1 MKLTEGGPMEARNSK
16 SMRIIF
22 SLIVLILGVLV
33 HTAGGAQE
41 LAKEQVVVTG
51 LKAGDIGTLDPHG
64 GIVLQDRPLMLHLY
78 GALVRHPI
86 GNVTSPTFEPDLA
99 QKWEVSPDKVTW
111 TFHLRRGVQ
120 WHWGFG
126 EVTSEDIVFSLNRV
140 RNSKASA
147 FRGTYEN
154 FKEIKAI
161 DKYTVQITT
170 SKPEPFLL
178 TKVANYY
185 GGYIVSKKALEK
197 AGAQE
202 KGVSPNK
209 DEVIGTGPFKLVE
222 YKPKD
227 RIILTRNDDYWKGKP
242 IIEGL
247 IFRYIADDGAR
258 ELAML
263 KGEVATYNGLHD
275 QVWLKHMK
283 SKGVL
288 LSPMGPPDL
297 KALYF
302 NLKVKPFD
310 DKRVREAFAYGIGQ
324 QAILDM
330 QGKDISNYCTSP
342 VPSGTYGHIDAGWG
356 KYNRDPDKAKRLLA
370 EAGYASGLPVK
381 LFMSRGAWYLDK
393 FVVYQNLLKE
403 VGIHLDMTVIDH
415 TAYIQK
421 ITQGLNPV
429 VIWGSQLP
437 LATYWL
443 QNFYHTDSI
452 IGSPKAMQN
461 FMYYS
466 KPEMDKLIELAETS
480 FDEKTRLEAL
490 SKAQRMVIEDLPAI
504 PSVETYVP
512 SIRNPWLDL
521 GYEPKSGFNWTHEIG
536 PQTKIL
542 KH

>member
-1 MKLTEGGPMEARNSK
+1 MKKGGLMETTVR
-16 SMRIIF
+16 R
-22 SLIVLILGVLV
+22 VLGIMVVLGLLLM
-33 HTAGGAQE
+33 AGPGDFTMAAQE

-64 GIVLQDRPLMLHLY
+64 GIVLQDRPLLLQIY

-99 QKWEVSPDKVTW
+99 QKWEISSDKLTW
-111 TFHLRRGVQ
+111 TFHLRKGVK
-120 WHWGFG
+120 WHGDNG

-154 FKEIKAI
+154 FKEVKAI

-170 SKPEPFLL
+170 GKPEPFLL

-185 GGYIVSKKALEK
+185 GGYIVCRKALEK
-197 AGAQE
+197 AGAQDR
-202 KGVSPNK
+202 GVAPK
-209 DEVIGTGPFKLVE
+209 KEEVVGTGPFKLVE

-227 RIILTRNDDYWKGKP
+227 RVILVRNDEYWKGKP
-242 IIEGL
+242 IIESL

-275 QVWLKHMK
+275 QAWLNHMK
-283 SKGVL
+283 SKGII

-324 QAILDM
+324 QAIIDM
-330 QGKDISNYCTSP
+330 QGKEISNLCTSP

-356 KYNRDPDKAKRLLA
+356 KYGRDPGKAKKLLA

-393 FVVYQNLLKE
+393 FIVYQNLLKE

-421 ITQGLNPV
+421 ITQGLNPII
-429 VIWGSQLP
+429 IWGSQLP

-443 QNFYHTDSI
+443 RNFYHTDSI

-466 KPEMDKLIELAETS
+466 KPELDKLIEAAETN

-490 SKAQRMVIEDLPAI
+490 AKAQRMIVEDLPAI

>member
-1 MKLTEGGPMEARNSK
+1 MKSLK
-16 SMRIIF
+16 HFSMMVAVFII
-22 SLIVLILGVLV
+22 VGLGDFTV
-33 HTAGGAQE
+33 AAQE

-64 GIVLQDRPLMLHLY
+64 GIVLQDRPLMLQIY

-86 GNVTSPTFEPDLA
+86 GNVSAPTFEPDLA
-99 QKWEVSPDKVTW
+99 QKWEISSDKLTW
-111 TFHLRRGVQ
+111 TFHLRQGVQ
-120 WHWGFG
+120 WHGGNG

-154 FKEIKAI
+154 FKEVKAI

-170 SKPEPFLL
+170 AKPEPFLL

-185 GGYIVSKKALEK
+185 GGYIVCKRGLEK
-197 AGAQE
+197 AGAQDR
-202 KGVSPNK
+202 GVAPK
-209 DEVIGTGPFKLVE
+209 KEEVIGTGPFKLVE

-227 RIILTRNDDYWKGKP
+227 RVILVRNDEYWKGKP
-242 IIEGL
+242 TIESL

-275 QVWLKHMK
+275 QAWLNHMK
-283 SKGVL
+283 SKGIL

-324 QAILDM
+324 QDIIDM
-330 QGKDISNYCTSP
+330 QGKEISNLCTSP

-356 KYNRDPDKAKRLLA
+356 KYKRDPEKARKLLA
-370 EAGYASGLPVK
+370 EAGYPNGLPVK

-393 FVVYQNLLKE
+393 FIVYQNLLKE

-443 QNFYHTDSI
+443 RNFYHTDSI
-452 IGSPKAMQN
+452 LGSPKAMQN

-466 KPEMDKLIELAETS
+466 KPELDKLIEVAETN
-480 FDEKTRLEAL
+480 FDEKTRLDAL
-490 SKAQRMVIEDLPAI
+490 AKAQRMIVEDLPAI

-536 PQTKIL
+536 IQTKIL